1 MDKNEKID
9 FSTLATKA
17 RFCSI
22 LPAVA
27 LNNWCTEGN
36 KPFNEQSTFM
46 CYSAS
51 LLSDII
57 ARFFI

>member
-1 MDKNEKID
+1 MDKNERID
-9 FSTLATKA
+9 FSTLAKKS

-36 KPFNEQSTFM
+36 KPFKNGFPTQCS
-46 CYSAS
+46 
-51 LLSDII
+51 
-57 ARFFI
+57 RVQRKV